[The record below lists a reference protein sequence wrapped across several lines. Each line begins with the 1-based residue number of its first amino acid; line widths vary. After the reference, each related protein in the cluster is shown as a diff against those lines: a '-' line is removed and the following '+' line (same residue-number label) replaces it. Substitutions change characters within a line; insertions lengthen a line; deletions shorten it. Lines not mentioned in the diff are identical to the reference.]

1 MSRILLVVLSLLALS
16 VQAATYRWVD
26 ADGRVT
32 YGDRPPANGAWLVQD
47 TDGDGGVT
55 PPTAAGALP
64 YALRSATNRFPVR
77 LYTSGNCASC
87 EAARA
92 LLTQRGVPFTERVL
106 RTEADLTAFR
116 RLGFAENQTPAI
128 SVGRERTQVFRADE
142 WQLLLDAAGY
152 PKTSMLPRGWRSP
165 AATPLAP
172 ASPPAEGIASRAMPA
187 GDGSP
192 DSGASRADA
201 GQRSV
206 SAQAALQA
214 QAVPERPYATPQPT
228 RREPLPEKQPASNST
243 SAIRF

>member
-1 MSRILLVVLSLLALS
+1 MSRILLVVLSLIGLS

-64 YALRSATNRFPVR
+64 YALRSATNRYPVR
-77 LYTSGNCASC
+77 LYTSGDCVPC

-92 LLTQRGVPFTERVL
+92 LLTQRGVPFTERIL

-128 SVGRERTQVFRADE
+128 SVGRERTQVFRAEE

-152 PKTSMLPRGWRSP
+152 PKTSMLPRGWRPP
-165 AATPLAP
+165 AAAPLAP
-172 ASPPAEGIASRAMPA
+172 TSPPAEGIASRATPA
-187 GDGSP
+187 GGASP
-192 DSGASRADA
+192 DAGPSRADA

-214 QAVPERPYATPQPT
+214 EPVPERPYATPQPT
-228 RREPLPEKQPASNST
+228 RREPLPDRQAAPSST